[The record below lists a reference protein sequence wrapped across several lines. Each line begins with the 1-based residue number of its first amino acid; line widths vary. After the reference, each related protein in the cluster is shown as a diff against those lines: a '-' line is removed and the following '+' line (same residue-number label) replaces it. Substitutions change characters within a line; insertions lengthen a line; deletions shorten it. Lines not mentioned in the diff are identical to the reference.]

1 MCFNVT
7 GDFFATCCSISNAL
21 VGPSLSSLS
30 GEGKLRKE
38 ETSGGRGVDCGVENC
53 KNKEKRKKSK
63 HKCVHMITASVDF
76 RLPVTYS
83 VQNEASVRHN
93 SDVPQYFNMLVII
106 WIQ

>member
-1 MCFNVT
+1 
-7 GDFFATCCSISNAL
+7 
-21 VGPSLSSLS
+21 
-30 GEGKLRKE
+30 
-38 ETSGGRGVDCGVENC
+38 
-53 KNKEKRKKSK
+53 
-63 HKCVHMITASVDF
+63 MITASVDF